1 MAKALQPGHSG
12 FFSAAVLLKRRPL
25 SKENDRSRMSDLA
38 ALEAE
43 INAAILGAPDERALE
58 AVRVSTLGKK
68 GSVSERMKSLGA
80 MTPEERK
87 AAGAVLNGLKE
98 RVTQA
103 IEARRAKLGEAM
115 LEARLKTETVD
126 VTLPVRPESKGT
138 IHPVTQ
144 VWQEVIAIFGD
155 MGFSVAEGPHIE
167 TDWYNFG
174 ALNIPAEH
182 PARQEHDTFYFH
194 PRPGSNERL
203 VLRTHTSPVQIR
215 AMESSKPPIRI
226 IAPGR
231 TFRSDSDQT
240 HTPMFHQVEG
250 LVIDEVTHLGH
261 LKGTLEAFCK
271 AFFEVDEVK
280 MRFRP
285 SHFPFTEPSMEVDIG
300 CSWEGGELKIGVGDS
315 WLEILGSGMVHPNVI
330 RAGGL
335 DPEKYQGFAFG
346 MGIDRIAMLKYG
358 IPDLRAFFEADLRW
372 LRHYGFS
379 PLASP
384 SLAEGLSV

>member
-1 MAKALQPGHSG
+1 
-12 FFSAAVLLKRRPL
+12 
-25 SKENDRSRMSDLA
+25 MSELA
-38 ALEAE
+38 ALERE
-43 INAAILGAPDERALE
+43 ITSAILAAPDERALE
-58 AVRVSTLGKK
+58 AVRVGALGKK
-68 GSVSERMKSLGA
+68 GSLSERLKALGA
-80 MTPEERK
+80 MPPEERK
-87 AAGAVLNGLKE
+87 TAGPALNGLKE
-98 RVTQA
+98 RVSQA
-103 IEARRAKLGEAM
+103 LEARRDELREAE
-115 LEARLKTETVD
+115 LEARLRTERVD
-126 VTLPVRPESKGT
+126 VTLPVRPEAIGT
-138 IHPVTQ
+138 VHPVTQ
-144 VWQEVIAIFGD
+144 VWEEVIAIFGD

-174 ALNIPAEH
+174 ALNIPPEH

-194 PRPGSNERL
+194 PRPGSNERM

-215 AMESSKPPIRI
+215 TMETQAPPIRI

-250 LVIDEVTHLGH
+250 LVIDETTHLGH
-261 LKGTLEAFCK
+261 LKGTLEAFAK

-379 PLASP
+379 ALAAP
-384 SLAEGLSV
+384 SLAEGLSL